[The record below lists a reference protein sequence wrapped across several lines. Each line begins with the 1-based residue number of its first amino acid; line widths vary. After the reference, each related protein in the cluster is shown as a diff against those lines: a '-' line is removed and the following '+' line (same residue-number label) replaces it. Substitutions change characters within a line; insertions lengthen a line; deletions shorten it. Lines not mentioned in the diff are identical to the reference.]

1 MDWRKY
7 LQRIHYAGDITPGVD
22 VLRNLQRNHLLH
34 VPFEN
39 LDIHF
44 GRPLSLKT
52 VDLFNKIVLHKR
64 GGFCYELNGLFF
76 ELLHALGF
84 GVRRISA
91 RVFDQGNY
99 GREFDHLALI
109 VDLPEARYLCDVG
122 FGEFAREPLK
132 MDLDRM
138 QSDPGGD
145 YLIDRFDEQSFR
157 VSRMDAGIPIP
168 QYIFK
173 DEPRSMIDFE
183 SMCLYHQ
190 SSPQS
195 HFTRQQLI
203 TLMTETGRVTLSGNL
218 LKITSGKDVIEIP
231 LGDQTTFEQM
241 LQEYFGLYPSNI
253 R

>member
-1 MDWRKY
+1 MDWKKY
-7 LQRIHYAGDITPGVD
+7 LQRIYYTGDTSPGLN
-22 VLRNLQRNHLLH
+22 VLKNLQRSHLLH

-39 LDIHF
+39 LDIHL
-44 GRPLSLKT
+44 GRPLSLET
-52 VDLFNKIVLHKR
+52 IDLFNKIVLNKR

-76 ELLHALGF
+76 ELLRSLGF
-84 GVRRISA
+84 RARRISA

-99 GREFDHLALI
+99 GPEFDHLALI

-132 MDLDRM
+132 MELDRI
-138 QSDPGGD
+138 QPDPGGD
-145 YLIDRFDEQSFR
+145 YLIDRFDQQYFR
-157 VSRMDAGIPIP
+157 VSRMETGEPIP

-173 DEPRSMIDFE
+173 NEPRSMIDFE

-195 HFTRQQLI
+195 HFTRQRLI
-203 TLMTETGRVTLSGNL
+203 TLLTETGRVTLSGNL
-218 LKITSGKDVIEIP
+218 LKITTGKDVIEIP

-241 LQEYFGLYPSNI
+241 LQEYFGVSI
-253 R
+253 

>member
-7 LQRIHYAGDITPGVD
+7 LERIHYTGDTTPGED
-22 VLRNLQRNHLLH
+22 VLKNLQRNHLLNI
-34 VPFEN
+34 PFEN
-39 LDIHF
+39 LDIHL

-52 VDLFNKIVLHKR
+52 RDLFNKIVLNRR

-76 ELLHALGF
+76 ELLHSLGF
-84 GVRRISA
+84 LVTRISA

-99 GREFDHLALI
+99 GPEFDHLALI

-122 FGEFAREPLK
+122 FGEFAGEPLK
-132 MDLDRM
+132 IELDLI

-157 VSRMDAGIPIP
+157 VSRMEAGKPKP

-173 DEPRSMIDFE
+173 DEPRAMIDFE

-195 HFTRQQLI
+195 HFTRQRLI
-203 TLMTETGRVTLSGNL
+203 TMLTETGRVTLSGNQ
-218 LKITSGKDVIEIP
+218 LKITTGKDITQIP
-231 LGDQTTFEQM
+231 LGDKRSFKQA
-241 LQEYFGLYPSNI
+241 LQEYFGVSI
-253 R
+253 